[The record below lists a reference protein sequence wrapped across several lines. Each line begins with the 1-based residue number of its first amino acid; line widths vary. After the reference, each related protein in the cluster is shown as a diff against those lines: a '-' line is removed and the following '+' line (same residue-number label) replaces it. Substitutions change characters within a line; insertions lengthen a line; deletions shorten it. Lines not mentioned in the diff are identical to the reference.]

1 LLAAIA
7 IGGVLVVTGA
17 AVVGSFQLKPERV
30 RTHFERLRRLG
41 SDADWV
47 AIQLYVR
54 EHSQV
59 GDVVMPPMALSPRL
73 VAQRPSTLTWK
84 MQSFTHLSRPYA
96 FAYWDWRQEVG
107 LPFERATTEESIA
120 LAQRSGASWLVL
132 DDREKPPAQADPPP
146 DHRVGPFRA
155 YQIAPNSG

>member
-1 LLAAIA
+1 
-7 IGGVLVVTGA
+7 
-17 AVVGSFQLKPERV
+17 
-30 RTHFERLRRLG
+30 LRRLG

-47 AIQLYVR
+47 AVQHFIR
-54 EHSQV
+54 DHSEV

-96 FAYWDWRQEVG
+96 FTYWDWRNEVG
-107 LPFERATTEESIA
+107 LPFEHATTEESIA
-120 LAQRSGASWLVL
+120 LARRSGASWLVL
-132 DDREKPPAQADPPP
+132 DDREKPPAKGDPPP

-155 YQIAPNSG
+155 YHIAPSAG